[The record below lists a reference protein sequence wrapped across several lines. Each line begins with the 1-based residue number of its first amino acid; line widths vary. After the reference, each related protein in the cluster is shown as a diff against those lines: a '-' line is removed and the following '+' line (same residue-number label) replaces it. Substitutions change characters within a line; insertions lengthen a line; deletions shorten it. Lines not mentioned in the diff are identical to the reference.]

1 MCSLMKYVYF
11 KVEFSK
17 NREMRTLIPERW
29 TIGSFLG
36 QTVYQIRSSINVPLL
51 KKADHKSSFKKL
63 KISRVVSVLLL
74 QNSKNKESLQL
85 KAETVARNHGASVAV
100 PIIAT

>member
-1 MCSLMKYVYF
+1 M
-11 KVEFSK
+11 
-17 NREMRTLIPERW
+17 
-29 TIGSFLG
+29 
-36 QTVYQIRSSINVPLL
+36 YQIRSSINVPLL

-74 QNSKNKESLQL
+74 QNNKNKESLQL
-85 KAETVARNHGASVAV
+85 KAKNHGASAAV